1 MLIENFVQKIIANTD
16 YQEMDRVYLFNR
28 LQALVGDG
36 DVEEQA
42 SGEDSLLQ
50 LVDLAVKRGK
60 IPDDVTS
67 REILADQLADFLTP
81 APSKVTELFW
91 NKYEQ
96 SPKTATDW
104 FYDLCTRNNYV
115 KKTAIA
121 KNVVFSGSSSYG
133 HPLEITINLSK
144 PEKDPKAIAAAAKKK
159 DTDYPKCDLC
169 LENEGYL
176 GDYGKNARSN
186 LRIIRMN
193 IGGEKWGMQYSPY
206 AYFNEHCI
214 FLDQIHEPMVINQ
227 QTLINLLE
235 IVKTF
240 PNYMVGSNADLPIVG
255 GSLLSHEHY
264 QGGSHRF
271 PMMNAAIKQEITFA
285 GYPQVKG
292 GIVDWPM
299 SDIRLSSQDTDALIE
314 LGTKIIKAWQKY
326 SDPDLAIV
334 AEKDGVRHHT
344 VTPIAHK
351 DGDEYVLEMVLRDN
365 NTSSDYPLGIFH
377 PHQDK
382 WHIKKENIGLIEV
395 MGRAILPGRLKGELS
410 EVKKYLLGQDNKIAE
425 IHLPWAKE
433 IKEKR
438 PNINEQNV
446 DQLLQQALLDIFNQ
460 VLADAGVY
468 KDDEKGEAGWQKFLT
483 VIAAESENKK

>member
-36 DVEEQA
+36 DIEEKA

-50 LVDLAVKRGK
+50 LIDLAVKRGK
-60 IPDDVTS
+60 ITDDVTS

-81 APSKVTELFW
+81 APSKVNGLFW
-91 NKYEQ
+91 NKYDQ
-96 SPKTATDW
+96 SPKAATDW
-104 FYDLCTRNNYV
+104 FYDLSTHNNYV
-115 KKTAIA
+115 KKAAIT
-121 KNVVFSGSSSYG
+121 KNIVFSGKSSYG

-240 PNYMVGSNADLPIVG
+240 PHYMVGSNADLPIVG

-264 QGGSHRF
+264 QGGGHRF
-271 PMMNAAIKQEITFA
+271 PMMNAPVKKKLTFA
-285 GYPQVKG
+285 SYPQVKG

-299 SDIRLSSQDTDALIE
+299 SDIRLISQDTEALIE
-314 LGTKIIKAWQKY
+314 LGTKIIKSWQKY
-326 SDPDLAIV
+326 SDPGLGIV
-334 AEKDGVRHHT
+334 AEDKTARHHT

-351 DGDEYVLEMVLRDN
+351 DGDEYVLELVLRDN
-365 NTSSDYPLGIFH
+365 STSSDYPLGIFH

-395 MGRAILPGRLKGELS
+395 MGRAILPGRLKGELG
-410 EVKKYLLGQDNKIAE
+410 EVKKYLLGQDNQIAK
-425 IHLPWAKE
+425 IHLPWAK
-433 IKEKR
+433 KLQEKQ
-438 PNINEQNV
+438 PDINEENV
-446 DQLLQQALLDIFNQ
+446 DQLLQQALLDIFDQ

-468 KDDEKGEAGWQKFLT
+468 KADAKGEAGWQKFLQQLG
-483 VIAAESENKK
+483 AKN

>member
-60 IPDDVTS
+60 IADDVTS

-81 APSKVTELFW
+81 APSKVNGLFW
-91 NKYEQ
+91 NKYDQ
-96 SPKTATDW
+96 SPKAATDW
-104 FYDLCTRNNYV
+104 FYDLSTHNNYV
-115 KKTAIA
+115 KKAAIA
-121 KNVVFSGSSSYG
+121 KNIVFSGKSSYG

-240 PNYMVGSNADLPIVG
+240 PHYMVGSNADLPIVG

-264 QGGSHRF
+264 QGGGHRF
-271 PMMNAAIKQEITFA
+271 PMMNAPVKKKLTFA
-285 GYPQVKG
+285 GFPQVKG

-299 SDIRLSSQDTDALIE
+299 SDIRLISQDTEALLE
-314 LGTKIIKAWQKY
+314 LGTKIIKSWQKY
-326 SDPDLAIV
+326 SDPDLGIV
-334 AEKDGVRHHT
+334 AEDEAARHHT

-351 DGDEYVLEMVLRDN
+351 DGDEYVLELVLRDN

-395 MGRAILPGRLKGELS
+395 MGRAILPGRLKDELG
-410 EVKKYLLGQDNKIAE
+410 EVKKYLLGQDNQIAE
-425 IHLPWAKE
+425 IHLPWAKQLQA
-433 IKEKR
+433 KYTA
-438 PNINEQNV
+438 INEDNV
-446 DQLLQQALLDIFNQ
+446 DQLLQQALLDVFDQ

-468 KDDEKGEAGWQKFLT
+468 KADAKGEAGWQKFLT
-483 VIAAESENKK
+483 VIAAENK